1 MLQDI
6 LGCLIGRLSLPSV
19 VASPFARS
27 SDNSSCKFS
36 CDTISTDSL
45 KNNSSQLTW
54 WFEDFLFFN
63 VDMIDMVIKTMVSQ
77 KFDQAI
83 ICKFLFYYHKSRC
96 LGAASAEKH
105 KITKVVVSLLCLLD
119 RGSLCFKGLFEI
131 YRVALG
137 LKISKFYKNKIESL
151 MGSQLD
157 QATIDYLLAP
167 SPHGRDYSYDVN
179 LVLRLVQAFLIEC
192 SCLSS
197 TSRLKKVA
205 SLMDLYL
212 GEVAPDSHVKPS
224 KFVALVLVLPDY
236 ARESYDH
243 IYRAMDLF
251 LEVHA
256 GLCEEER
263 VSVCCALNHEKLS
276 PEALKDLS
284 RNSKFPSETVE
295 RALITQKSK
304 IKRLLHA
311 KFKEGKDAEQIL
323 LYNKRL
329 DLSSDKL
336 RADLQGMHWKA
347 IELEKVCGTMQTH
360 MTSMMRSRLPILIS
374 NVRSLPKLCSWQ
386 KVGNLL
392 PNFLCKVYNIY
403 IMHGLFILFY
413 VFKRYKNNLFRAV
426 PMKKPN

>member
-1 MLQDI
+1 MIFNDFPGGAEGFELVARFCYNNGRTAITHSNILLLNSAANFLGMEGNGSSKPNLIDQTEKSLEGIIFWTWSELLEALKQSQDLLPATKSSVMLQDI
-6 LGCLIGRLSLPSV
+6 LDCLIGRLSLPSV

-63 VDMIDMVIKTMVSQ
+63 VDMIDKVIKTMVYQ

-205 SLMDLYL
+205 SLMDMYL

-251 LEVHA
+251 LEV
-256 GLCEEER
+256 
-263 VSVCCALNHEKLS
+263 CCNFAM
-276 PEALKDLS
+276 
-284 RNSKFPSETVE
+284 F
-295 RALITQKSK
+295 
-304 IKRLLHA
+304 RLLID
-311 KFKEGKDAEQIL
+311 G
-323 LYNKRL
+323 
-329 DLSSDKL
+329 
-336 RADLQGMHWKA
+336 
-347 IELEKVCGTMQTH
+347 
-360 MTSMMRSRLPILIS
+360 IS
-374 NVRSLPKLCSWQ
+374 VL
-386 KVGNLL
+386 
-392 PNFLCKVYNIY
+392 
-403 IMHGLFILFY
+403 H
-413 VFKRYKNNLFRAV
+413 
-426 PMKKPN
+426 